1 MNTDKLNEYGIVFQ
15 ASEPTEKENG
25 IKLEERVDTVFDK
38 ISEIQKRITAKKI
51 ANMEDA
57 LEKLETELT
66 EIISLH
72 VNRFSED
79 RENTD

>member
-1 MNTDKLNEYGIVFQ
+1 
-15 ASEPTEKENG
+15 
-25 IKLEERVDTVFDK
+25 
-38 ISEIQKRITAKKI
+38 
-51 ANMEDA
+51 MEDA
-57 LEKLETELT
+57 LKKLETELT

>member
-1 MNTDKLNEYGIVFQ
+1 M
-15 ASEPTEKENG
+15 EPISAPCRIRTS
-25 IKLEERVDTVFDK
+25 RRFFTVFDK